1 MSFFKV
7 VKGNLLVLILLH
19 TEHDQTGSET
29 FDSLDRGSLTAT
41 CRASQGM
48 VQMRTSA

>member
-7 VKGNLLVLILLH
+7 VKGNLLVLILLR
-19 TEHDQTGSET
+19 TGHDQTGSET
-29 FDSLDRGSLTAT
+29 SDTLDRGRLTAT
-41 CRASQGM
+41 RRASQGM